1 MKSDEDNMFLSP
13 EEMAFKRSGLLFSGA
28 GHTVAGE
35 KMPEGV
41 NDGMLY
47 AEEIAALDMLNTDM
61 VVLSAC
67 NTAIGEYS
75 LNGVLGL
82 QRAFKK
88 AGCKTIVMTLWKVN
102 DRATSLFMTTFYRN
116 LFSGASKYDAFTA
129 AQKAVRKEYE
139 DPYYWAP
146 FIMLD

>member
-1 MKSDEDNMFLSP
+1 
-13 EEMAFKRSGLLFSGA
+13 
-28 GHTVAGE
+28 
-35 KMPEGV
+35 
-41 NDGMLY
+41 
-47 AEEIAALDMLNTDM
+47 M

-102 DRATSLFMTTFYRN
+102 DRATSLFMTTFYGN
-116 LFSGASKYDAFTA
+116 LFSGASKHDAFTE
-129 AQKAVRKEYE
+129 AQKMVRKEYD